1 MEEKEVVTDDQTYAK
16 QQLGVKLNETKMLG
30 LPWNKDEDTLA
41 AEIPS
46 EVKKLRKRT
55 ILQKLASIYDPLGI
69 ISPAT
74 IIGKI
79 IYRDVFDSKL
89 SWDDE
94 LLDCIVMKWEK
105 WETKLPTKVKV
116 PRSIR
121 LSKESLN
128 LIDIHVFGDVQ

>member
-41 AEIPS
+41 VEIPS

-94 LLDCIVMKWEK
+94 LLD
-105 WETKLPTKVKV
+105 
-116 PRSIR
+116 S
-121 LSKESLN
+121 
-128 LIDIHVFGDVQ
+128 